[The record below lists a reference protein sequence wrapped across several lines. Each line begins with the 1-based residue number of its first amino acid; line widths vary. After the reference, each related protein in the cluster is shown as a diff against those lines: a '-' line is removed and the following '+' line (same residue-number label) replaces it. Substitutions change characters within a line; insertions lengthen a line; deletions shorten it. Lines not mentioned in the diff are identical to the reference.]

1 MSTGKRDMSQP
12 ERIRRAF
19 LVFHLT
25 LGFALLWGS
34 VHTLMHLGGNDVH
47 ALVIGSVEAIAA
59 VAFLIPWTLRLGAAL
74 LLLTLVG
81 AVLVHAGRGEWR
93 PDLLV
98 YASGVILVAV
108 HGTTYRVPLGRDL
121 PA

>member
-1 MSTGKRDMSQP
+1 MRRDKGGTWSA
-12 ERIRRAF
+12 R
-19 LVFHLT
+19 LVP
-25 LGFALLWGS
+25 GFILAPLVVPVLFW
-34 VHTLMHLGGNDVH
+34 V
-47 ALVIGSVEAIAA
+47 VIGSAEATAA

-108 HGTTYRVPLGRDL
+108 HGATYRVPLRRDL